1 MDPFR
6 QFRQNVIAVEK
17 KRLVLYESQQI
28 QRHLTKKKKKRKQ
41 SKKEKASKE
50 ENTRKS
56 GTSIMIS
63 KSCTLKNLF

>member
-17 KRLVLYESQQI
+17 KRLVLYENQQI
-28 QRHLTKKKKKRKQ
+28 QRHLTKKKRKQ

-63 KSCTLKNLF
+63 KSCTLKNVF